1 MDNGEIN
8 KRSGFILDKG
18 VIVSAPWQVYSFGRL
33 GPIKKENTDEEII
46 PVGPA
51 NGHEYVD
58 LGLRDGNGNRILFA
72 TMNVGASAP
81 QEYGDYF
88 AWGETSKRYTGIY
101 GDSIIGGSFAWDNC
115 PYCTNSEGSKFSKY
129 IDEGEDQAAES
140 GTADGKTVLEPVDD
154 VATVLW
160 GGNWR
165 MPDKSDLDYLISD
178 NVIRTW
184 TDNYNETGISGL
196 LISGK
201 DSFSESSI
209 FLPSAGYVDGNT
221 IFNDEE
227 GRSFG
232 GYTCREI
239 YGVIYI
245 NTLFFSSEEEAQV
258 APALVRY
265 LGQSVRPVLVLPE

>member
-1 MDNGEIN
+1 MSHIN
-8 KRSGFILDKG
+8 LFQTVAEFESAYTNDYIEPWLSYTIEGSGLT
-18 VIVSAPWQVYSFGRL
+18 YN
-33 GPIKKENTDEEII
+33 KKTEPT
-46 PVGPA
+46 PS
-51 NGHEYVD
+51 HEYVD
-58 LGLRDGNGNRILFA
+58 LGLRVGGNKILFA
-72 TMNVGASAP
+72 TMNIGASSP
-81 QEYGDYF
+81 EEYGDYF
-88 AWGETSKRYTGIY
+88 AWGETSKRYTGIN

-221 IFNDEE
+221 IFNDED
-227 GRSFG
+227 RSG
-232 GYTCREI
+232 GVYTCREI

-245 NTLFFSSEEEAQV
+245 NTLFFNSEQEAQV

-265 LGQSVRPVLVLPE
+265 NGLPVRPVLVLPE